1 MMGMRS
7 VDAIPIVA
15 GVRLCTSLRVKRA
28 KAESRLP
35 GDYTGTAPGWVKPM
49 VRSGQ
54 GSVMNSGRV
63 GISLTLAIL
72 ACTCCLPVSS
82 QDALETELTA
92 LLKQVTDV
100 TGYAVSLG
108 YVDSTARTNPFKLSP
123 WMRT

>member
-1 MMGMRS
+1 M
-7 VDAIPIVA
+7 
-15 GVRLCTSLRVKRA
+15 
-28 KAESRLP
+28 
-35 GDYTGTAPGWVKPM
+35 
-49 VRSGQ
+49 
-54 GSVMNSGRV
+54 GRV

-123 WMRT
+123 WMRTLAELRSAFLHTGS